1 MRLRTTL
8 AISLAVAAC
17 CALALASRAS
27 SARARRGVS
36 LLLVNGKVFTGDA
49 RGTTAEAVAVEGNR
63 IVAVGSTREIES
75 RYAGARRVDL
85 RGRLVTAGF
94 NDAHLHFL
102 NGGLSLFRVDLNGAR
117 TPAEAKRRVAEKAR
131 ELPEGAWLLGRG
143 WDNTLWGGQWPTKE
157 ALDEAAPRNPVFV
170 QRVDGHTSWAN
181 SLALS
186 KANVTRE
193 TRDPEGGEIVR
204 DARGEPTGI
213 LKETAG
219 ALVARVVPAP
229 TREEKMRALERSLAE
244 ARRYGITSV
253 SDSISGYDTL
263 ELYRELLAQ
272 NKLTV
277 RVAEWLNF
285 NDSVETLKRQ
295 REEFGALKAD
305 PLRIRIS
312 AVKGYVDGTL
322 GSRTAAMLAPFD
334 DDPHNSGIPRMTAE
348 ELNSKVVALDAAGF
362 QVTLHAIGDRANR
375 MALDAYEKALDT
387 NPRPTSNTKRGEAA
401 KQSDGGKKAEGEKQ
415 ITGGPTSGFTTYD
428 GSTLRKGEFTFSAAY
443 ANFDRDDTTR
453 HRVEHAQVVAPA
465 DFARFRDLGVIASM
479 QPSHAIS
486 DKRWAQAR
494 LGEYRVLGAYS
505 WHTFMAHGVH
515 VPFGTDWPIEPISPY
530 LGLYAAVTRQSVE
543 GEPAGGWWPEERIS
557 IEDAIRNYTAEGAYA
572 SFEERD
578 KGKVEAGMLAD
589 LVVHSKDLL
598 TIAPR
603 EILKAEADIT
613 VFDGRVVYERK

>member
-1 MRLRTTL
+1 MRLRTTFAL
-8 AISLAVAAC
+8 SLAFAVCYGAF
-17 CALALASRAS
+17 ALVPRGS
-27 SARARRGVS
+27 SAQARRNVS
-36 LLLVNGKVFTGDA
+36 LLLAGGKVFTGDA
-49 RGTTAEAVAVEGNR
+49 RGDIAEAVAVDGNR
-63 IVAVGSTREIES
+63 IVAVGTTRELES
-75 RYAGARRVDL
+75 RYAAARRIDL

-102 NGGLSLFRVDLNGAR
+102 NGGLALFRVDLNGAR
-117 TPAEAKRRVAEKAR
+117 TLAEAKRRVAEKAR

-143 WDNTLWGGQWPTKE
+143 WDQTLWGGQWPTKD

-186 KANVTRE
+186 KAGVTRA
-193 TRDPEGGEIVR
+193 TSDPVGGEIVR

-219 ALVARVVPAP
+219 SLVARVVPAP
-229 TREEKMRALERSLAE
+229 TREEKMRAIERALGE

-263 ELYRELLAQ
+263 ALYRELLAQ
-272 NKLTV
+272 DKLTV
-277 RVAEWLNF
+277 RIAEWLDF
-285 NDSVETLKRQ
+285 NDSLETLKRQ
-295 REEFGALKAD
+295 REEFNALKVD
-305 PLRIRIS
+305 PLRLRIS

-334 DDPHNSGIPRMTAE
+334 DDPHNSGIPRMTQE
-348 ELNSKVVALDAAGF
+348 ELTTKVVALASDGF
-362 QVTLHAIGDRANR
+362 QVTLHAIGDRANH
-375 MALDAYEKALDT
+375 MALDAYA
-387 NPRPTSNTKRGEAA
+387 AA
-401 KQSDGGKKAEGEKQ
+401 KNAQVFELTHGTHVS
-415 ITGGPTSGFTTYD
+415 TSESAAVGIV
-428 GSTLRKGEFTFSAAY
+428 ETFS
-443 ANFDRDDTTR
+443 R
-453 HRVEHAQVVAPA
+453 HRVEHAQVVAPS

-515 VPFGTDWPIEPISPY
+515 VPFGTDWPIEPINPY
-530 LGLYAAVTRQSVE
+530 LGLYAAVTRQSTE

-557 IEDAIRNYTAEGAYA
+557 IEDALRNYTAEGAYA
-572 SFEERD
+572 SFEEKE
-578 KGKVEAGMLAD
+578 KGALAAGMLAD

-598 TIAPR
+598 SIAPR
-603 EILKAEADIT
+603 EILTAEPDMTI
-613 VFDGRVVYERK
+613 FDGRVVYERK

>member
-1 MRLRTTL
+1 MRLRTTFAL
-8 AISLAVAAC
+8 SLAFAAC
-17 CALALASRAS
+17 CALASAFAPRGSSAQASRRS
-27 SARARRGVS
+27 VS
-36 LLLVNGKVFTGDA
+36 LLLVNGKVFEGDA
-49 RGTTAEAVAVEGNR
+49 RGRIAEAVAVDGNR
-63 IVAVGSTREIES
+63 IVAVGTTRELES
-75 RYAGARRVDL
+75 RYTGARRVDL

-102 NGGLSLFRVDLNGAR
+102 NGGLSLFRVDLGGAR
-117 TPAEAKRRVAEKAR
+117 TLEEAKRRVAEKAR

-143 WDNTLWGGQWPTKE
+143 WDQTLWGGQWPTKD

-186 KANVTRE
+186 KAGLTRA

-219 ALVARVVPAP
+219 SLVARVVPAP
-229 TREEKMRALERSLAE
+229 TREEKMRAIERALAE

-263 ELYRELLAQ
+263 ALYRELLAQ
-272 NKLTV
+272 DKLTV
-277 RVAEWLNF
+277 RIAEWLDF
-285 NDSVETLKRQ
+285 NDSLETLKRQ
-295 REEFGALKAD
+295 RDEFNSLKVD
-305 PLRIRIS
+305 PLRLRIS

-348 ELNSKVVALDAAGF
+348 ELTSKVVALDAAHF

-375 MALDAYEKALDT
+375 MALDAYAAAYDA
-387 NPRPTSNTKRGEAA
+387 NGFPAGRGERV
-401 KQSDGGKKAEGEKQ
+401 KIRTVVGLGGTEPGVKVPADPPASVGTFDFPINKNFEV
-415 ITGGPTSGFTTYD
+415 GF
-428 GSTLRKGEFTFSAAY
+428 
-443 ANFDRDDTTR
+443 TTR
-453 HRVEHAQVVAPA
+453 HRVEHAQVVAPS

-515 VPFGTDWPIEPISPY
+515 VPFGTDWPIEPINPY
-530 LGLYAAVTRQSVE
+530 LGLYAAVTRRSTE

-557 IEDAIRNYTAEGAYA
+557 IDDALRNYMAEGAYA
-572 SFEERD
+572 SFEEKE
-578 KGKVEAGMLAD
+578 KGALAAGMLAD
-589 LVVHSKDLL
+589 LVVHSKDILS
-598 TIAPR
+598 IAPE
-603 EILKAEADIT
+603 EILTTEPDMTI
-613 VFDGRVVYERK
+613 FDGRVVYEKKDK

>member
-1 MRLRTTL
+1 MRLRTTFAL
-8 AISLAVAAC
+8 S
-17 CALALASRAS
+17 LALAACFALAPRGS
-27 SARARRGVS
+27 SARARRSVS
-36 LLLVNGKVFTGDA
+36 LLLVNGVVFTGDA
-49 RGTTAEAVAVEGNR
+49 RGSIAQAVAVEGNR
-63 IVAVGSTREIES
+63 IVAVGRDAEIES
-75 RYAGARRVDL
+75 RYAAARRVDL
-85 RGRLVTAGF
+85 KGRLVTAGF

-102 NGGLSLFRVDLNGAR
+102 NGGLALFRVDLNGAR
-117 TPAEAKRRVAEKAR
+117 TLAEAKRRVAEKAR

-143 WDNTLWGGQWPTKE
+143 WDHTLWGGQWPTKE
-157 ALDEAAPRNPVFV
+157 SLDEAAPRNPVFV

-193 TRDPEGGEIVR
+193 TVAPAGGEIVR
-204 DARGEPTGI
+204 DSRGEPTGI

-219 ALVARVVPAP
+219 SLVARVVPAP
-229 TREEKMRALERSLAE
+229 TREEKMRAIERALAE

-253 SDSISGYDTL
+253 SDSISGYATL
-263 ELYRELLAQ
+263 ALYRELLAQ
-272 NKLTV
+272 DKLTV
-277 RVAEWLNF
+277 RVAEWLDF
-285 NDSVETLKRQ
+285 NDSVETLTKQ
-295 REEFGALKAD
+295 REEFNSLKVD
-305 PLRIRIS
+305 PLRLRIS

-334 DDPHNSGIPRMTAE
+334 DDPHNSGIPRMTQE
-348 ELNSKVVALDAAGF
+348 ELTSKVVALDAAHF
-362 QVTLHAIGDRANR
+362 QVTLHAIGDKANR
-375 MALDAYEKALDT
+375 MALDAYE
-387 NPRPTSNTKRGEAA
+387 AA
-401 KQSDGGKKAEGEKQ
+401 WKKNGRWMEEFV
-415 ITGGPTSGFTTYD
+415 PDSGQVKMATPP
-428 GSTLRKGEFTFSAAY
+428 S
-443 ANFDRDDTTR
+443 R
-453 HRVEHAQVVAPA
+453 HRVEHAQVIAPT

-515 VPFGTDWPIEPISPY
+515 VPFGTDWPIEPVNPY
-530 LGLYAAVTRQSVE
+530 LGLYAAVTRQSTE

-572 SFEERD
+572 SFEEKE
-578 KGKVEAGMLAD
+578 KGTIAVGMLAD

-598 TIAPR
+598 SIAPR
-603 EILKAEADIT
+603 EILTTEADMT

>member
-49 RGTTAEAVAVEGNR
+49 RGTIAEAVAVEGNR
-63 IVAVGSTREIES
+63 VVAVGSTREIES

-117 TPAEAKRRVAEKAR
+117 TLAEAKRRVAEKAR

-143 WDNTLWGGQWPTKE
+143 WDHTLWGGQWPTKD

-193 TRDPEGGEIVR
+193 TRDPEGGEVVR

-229 TREEKMRALERSLAE
+229 TRDEMMRAIERSLAE

-263 ELYRELLAQ
+263 ELYRELLTQ

-295 REEFGALKAD
+295 REEFGALKVD

-334 DDPHNSGIPRMTAE
+334 DDPHNSGIPRMTQE
-348 ELNSKVVALDAAGF
+348 ELTTKVVALDAAGF

-375 MALDAYEKALDT
+375 MALDAYEAAWKKNGRWLEEFVPDT
-387 NPRPTSNTKRGEAA
+387 GQVKMATPP
-401 KQSDGGKKAEGEKQ
+401 
-415 ITGGPTSGFTTYD
+415 
-428 GSTLRKGEFTFSAAY
+428 
-443 ANFDRDDTTR
+443 TR
-453 HRVEHAQVVAPA
+453 HRVEHAQVVAPT
-465 DFARFRDLGVIASM
+465 DFERYRDLGVIASM

-515 VPFGTDWPIEPISPY
+515 VPFGTDWPIEPVSPY

-543 GEPAGGWWPEERIS
+543 GDPAGGWWPEERIS

-578 KGKVEAGMLAD
+578 KGKIEAGMLAD